1 MTFQGSL
8 AELHLPDIVQLISVS
23 GKTGVFHLTDGPH
36 KGQIYLRDG
45 QIVHAQLEDVQGED
59 AVYALAIWNRGDFLF
74 EAGVSSEVRTITKS
88 NTNLLMEAARRLDEW
103 RVLQKK
109 IPSVDMVPEFV
120 ILEGRE
126 GQINLNTGEWLIL
139 SKIDARR
146 SVKQIAVACKLS
158 VFEAAKMLYGLVATG
173 LIRLKEPAAGG
184 GTGPQA
190 AVAPN
195 APATSHA
202 TPRPGTLAQPNPAP
216 AAVPP
221 RTGNTAVRAVPTP
234 AGGTTPAVDLLARLN
249 RVRDACNNFLGAV
262 GESVVAKHYQKARAD
277 LEKGAGPEVIDE
289 AIQHIVKATSILKGP
304 QTSEALLQQLR
315 AVR

>member
-8 AELHLPDIVQLISVS
+8 AELHLPDIVQLMSVS

-36 KGQIYLRDG
+36 KGNIYLRDG
-45 QIVHAQLEDVQGED
+45 QIVHAQLEELQGED
-59 AVYALAIWNRGDFLF
+59 AVYALAIWNKGEFLF
-74 EAGVSSEVRTITKS
+74 EAGVASEVRTITKS

-109 IPSVDMVPEFV
+109 IPSVDMAPEFV

-139 SKIDARR
+139 SKIDGRR
-146 SVKQIAVACKLS
+146 SVKQIAAASKLS
-158 VFEAAKMLYGLVATG
+158 VFEAAKLLYGLVATG
-173 LIRLKEPAAGG
+173 LIRLKEPLASAA
-184 GTGPQA
+184 T
-190 AVAPN
+190 PN
-195 APATSHA
+195 PAAPAHA
-202 TPRPGTLAQPNPAP
+202 THTTPRPGSQPAPNPA
-216 AAVPP
+216 PP
-221 RTGNTAVRAVPTP
+221 RTGNTAVRAAPTP
-234 AGGTTPAVDLLARLN
+234 AGGAPAVDLLARLN

-277 LEKGAGPEVIDE
+277 LEKGAGPDVIDE

-304 QTSEALLQQLR
+304 PTSEALLQQLKSLK
-315 AVR
+315 